1 MSREADDE
9 FAKRKDEWK
18 KQKEAAFKKHSKTIK
33 RAEMTSM
40 TLNTIGGGLGL
51 VLFGA
56 ISNRLG
62 RRGAFV
68 LYHLGAFVMALLMFK
83 VLIPGGASE
92 TTLSIALPVF
102 GFLTLGLHAGYAV
115 YFPELYPT
123 RLRGSGTG
131 FCFNMG
137 RIGSALYLFIVAKLG
152 WQPDHA
158 ALYMAP
164 VFAIGIA
171 IAWIAP
177 ETRDKELPE

>member
-1 MSREADDE
+1 
-9 FAKRKDEWK
+9 
-18 KQKEAAFKKHSKTIK
+18 
-33 RAEMTSM
+33 
-40 TLNTIGGGLGL
+40 
-51 VLFGA
+51 
-56 ISNRLG
+56 
-62 RRGAFV
+62 
-68 LYHLGAFVMALLMFK
+68 MFK

-102 GFLTLGLHAGYAV
+102 GFLTLGMHAGYAV

-152 WQPDHA
+152 WQPDQA